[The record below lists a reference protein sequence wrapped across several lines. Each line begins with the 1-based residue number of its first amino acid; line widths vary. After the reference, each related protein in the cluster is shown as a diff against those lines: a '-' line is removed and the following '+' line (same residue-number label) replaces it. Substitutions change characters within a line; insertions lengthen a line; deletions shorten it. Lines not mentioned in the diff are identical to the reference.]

1 MSWARAST
9 VVVEE
14 DPGSS
19 PLSAGARSSVSPD
32 PENLDS
38 LARIFLGAKSNLES
52 TIRQTPAGMGV
63 SVVHSMVAVKP
74 IRHDPLTPDLLS
86 EEVRIGLGL

>member
-1 MSWARAST
+1 M
-9 VVVEE
+9 
-14 DPGSS
+14 
-19 PLSAGARSSVSPD
+19 
-32 PENLDS
+32 
-38 LARIFLGAKSNLES
+38 FLGAKSNLES

-63 SVVHSMVAVKP
+63 SVVHSMMAVKP